1 MFNCVKL
8 SFYLST
14 KRKNKVGLAPIYYKV
29 TVNAA
34 EPIERS
40 TGIYIKPEY
49 WDGDKK
55 QVKPSCDLH
64 FEYNATLV
72 NIKSKAILKA
82 VKADDEEIRLTPDD
96 FKKDK
101 KPAVEVPTIMQAAEL
116 WQKQLSAENEG
127 HSLGTSIS
135 LETRRNK
142 LLEYLKIRGMQNSR
156 VTAITPKLGIDY
168 KKWLLDAGVS
178 PAYAKKCMHILKH
191 AECWGVQEGF
201 IESKKLDDITFKQG
215 KEKRAVYLEP
225 EELEKIIYLSKLEY
239 YKPVAIPFIVQCFTG
254 LSYVD
259 LMRLNQNWVKAFKG
273 VKCLVDERQKTDS
286 TAIIPLFIIVEEIMV
301 GYNWK
306 IPKITLQGY
315 NRLLKKLATVT
326 GIKKNLT
333 THVGRHTF
341 GMVMLNNGY
350 SLEVVSKMLGHKSIR
365 ITERIYA
372 RVLPKRIIDETLL
385 LKMPVAK
392 AA

>member
-14 KRKNKVGLAPIYYKV
+14 KRKNKAGLAPIYYKV

-34 EPIERS
+34 EPVERS
-40 TGIYIKPEY
+40 TGIYISPEH
-49 WDGDKK
+49 WDGKAK
-55 QVKPSCDLH
+55 QVKESCDLH
-64 FEYNATLV
+64 FEYNATLL

-82 VKADDEEIRLTPDD
+82 VKADDEEVRLTPDD
-96 FKKDK
+96 FKRDR
-101 KPAVEVPTIMQAAEL
+101 KPAVEVPTIMHAAEL
-116 WQKQLSAENEG
+116 WQKQLSSENEG

-142 LLEYLKIRGMQNSR
+142 LLEYLKTRGMQNSK
-156 VTAITPKLGIDY
+156 VTAITPKLGIDF
-168 KKWLLDAGVS
+168 KKWLLDASVS

-191 AECWGVQEGF
+191 AECWAVQEGF

-215 KEKRAVYLEP
+215 KERKAIYLEP
-225 EELEKIIYLSKLEY
+225 EELEKIIYLSKVDY
-239 YKPVAIPFIVQCFTG
+239 YKTVAIPFIIQCFTG

-259 LMRLNQNWVKAFKG
+259 LMRLNQNWVKKFKG
-273 VKCLVDERQKTDS
+273 IYCLVDDRQKSDT
-286 TAIIPLFIIVEEIMV
+286 TAIIPLFVNIKEIMDH
-301 GYNWK
+301 YDWK
-306 IPKITLQGY
+306 VPKITLQAL
-315 NRLLKKLATVT
+315 NRGLKKLATVA
-326 GIKKNLT
+326 GVKKKIT

-341 GMVMLNNGY
+341 GMIMLNNGY

-372 RVLPKRIIDETLL
+372 RILPKRIIDETLL